1 MKIRI
6 PAAIGQK
13 PVLIAIPIQIAK
25 SPHRKIATAGRVPL
39 NIRRPKRS
47 TMINRHHPRTRPR
60 VIAQLLGVDNVG
72 TREYHGRIGDVI
84 HIEPYAIFKVDK
96 VLVAIRA
103 EKAGLI
109 EHGLATL
116 DPKTNQW
123 HYIATADNP
132 EKDDWSIAVTA
143 VQHQPLKATQTRN

>member
-1 MKIRI
+1 MI
-6 PAAIGQK
+6 
-13 PVLIAIPIQIAK
+13 
-25 SPHRKIATAGRVPL
+25 
-39 NIRRPKRS
+39 KRS
-47 TMINRHHPRTRPR
+47 NSRNGPR
-60 VIAQLLGVDNVG
+60 VYAQLLGVDNVN

-84 HIEPYAIFKVDK
+84 HIEPYALFKVDK

-123 HYIATADNP
+123 HYTATADNP
-132 EKDDWSIAVTA
+132 EKEDWSIAVTA
-143 VQHQPLKATQTRN
+143 VQHQPLRAR

>member
-1 MKIRI
+1 MI
-6 PAAIGQK
+6 
-13 PVLIAIPIQIAK
+13 
-25 SPHRKIATAGRVPL
+25 
-39 NIRRPKRS
+39 KRS
-47 TMINRHHPRTRPR
+47 NSRNGPR
-60 VIAQLLGVDNVG
+60 VYAQLLGVDNVD

-123 HYIATADNP
+123 HSPPPPI
-132 EKDDWSIAVTA
+132 
-143 VQHQPLKATQTRN
+143 TRKKRIGRLRSRLFSTSP